1 MKLYKDY
8 TKELFSLLV
17 NDTTLSSD
25 NPLRFIKWVLVRKSS
40 QSITKLKKKKTQYNL
55 DGQTTRIFA
64 LTSRNVIKILNMSF

>member
-40 QSITKLKKKKTQYNL
+40 QSITKLKKKKKYEFL
-55 DGQTTRIFA
+55 IPMR
-64 LTSRNVIKILNMSF
+64 